1 MKVVHLTSA
10 HPRHDIRIFVKEC
23 QSLAAAGFDV
33 SLIVAD
39 GQGEEIRGG
48 VRIHDAGAKSGGR
61 FSRMTGTV
69 RRVYEAARALAPDV
83 VHFHDPELIPAAL
96 RLKQAGIKVVY
107 DVHED
112 VPRQILAKH
121 WIPGAARPWVSGGFE
136 RVEDWAVERF
146 DAVVAATPHIRERF
160 APRALRCVDVC
171 NYPILDE
178 FLQETDWNAR
188 RNEVCYLG
196 GISRIRGIG
205 PVVDAL
211 PQTGA
216 RLNLAGP
223 WSEPALRD
231 ELARREGWARVN
243 ELGVLG
249 RDGVA
254 DVLARSKAGLVTL
267 FPTPNYVDALPIK
280 LFEYMAAGLPVVASD
295 FPLWRAI
302 VEDAGCGLLVGRRG
316 RGRAGEQHPVRRRD
330 ARARNGRGRPP
341 CGARQIQLGG
351 RGGKAGRALPYARS
365 RRLRRQLRP
374 DRTR

>member
-302 VEDAGCGLLVGRRG
+302 VEDAGCGLLVDPEDAGAVAQAINTLFADETRARAMGEAGRRAVLAKYSWAAEAEKLVALY
-316 RGRAGEQHPVRRRD
+316 RTLEAAG
-330 ARARNGRGRPP
+330 
-341 CGARQIQLGG
+341 
-351 RGGKAGRALPYARS
+351 
-365 RRLRRQLRP
+365 
-374 DRTR
+374 